1 METETI
7 KVEVELEVT
16 EIQSILAGLDALV
29 RAGGQGLD
37 SSAGLI
43 ETARRLHEAANP
55 KSAGGD
61 VSGS

>member
-7 KVEVELEVT
+7 KVELEVT
-16 EIQSILAGLDALV
+16 EIQNILAGLDALV

-37 SSAGLI
+37 SVAGLI
-43 ETARRLHEAANP
+43 ATARRLHEAANP

-61 VSGS
+61 VADS